1 MSDSLTLP
9 SSESYSRGR
18 RRRTYQRD
26 TISESEK
33 SQRRFVS
40 APALPSRAVI
50 NAVHTIVYS
59 DDAEAT
65 RAFFRDVLGWPY
77 IDAHDGWLIFKSG
90 PSELGV
96 HPTQGEAFS
105 TERHHEIWLMC
116 DDIDETRNE
125 LEAKGVMFTGA
136 TEQQA
141 WGRFATFAVP
151 GAGTMSIYQ
160 PRHAKA
166 YEL

>member
-1 MSDSLTLP
+1 M
-9 SSESYSRGR
+9 
-18 RRRTYQRD
+18 
-26 TISESEK
+26 
-33 SQRRFVS
+33 
-40 APALPSRAVI
+40 I
-50 NAVHTIVYS
+50 NAVHTIVYAE
-59 DDAEAT
+59 DAHAA
-65 RAFFRDVLGWPY
+65 RAFFRDVLGWSH

-105 TERHHEIWLMC
+105 AEPHHEIWLMC
-116 DDIDETRNE
+116 DDIDETRAD
-125 LEAKGVMFTGA
+125 LEAKGVRFTGA
-136 TEQQA
+136 TETQA
-141 WGRFATFAVP
+141 WGRFATFEVP